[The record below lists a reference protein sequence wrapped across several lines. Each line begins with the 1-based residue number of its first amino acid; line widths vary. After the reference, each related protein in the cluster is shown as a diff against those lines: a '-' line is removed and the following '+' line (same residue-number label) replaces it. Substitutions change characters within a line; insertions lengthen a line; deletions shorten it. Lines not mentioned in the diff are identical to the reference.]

1 MDENVIPESCAEF
14 SAIRGFIFDF
24 FRPSTLFS
32 RRPAMFSSVSI
43 HCLLTQMSMQFLFR
57 ESCADSVNYKHN
69 SLFFFIFWLFLLYF
83 SVRARVDHVS
93 LNFANQ
99 RKRTVRFF
107 NPVIPPRISCMQS
120 RNSEG
125 YLGIPP
131 PAHTFN
137 LQSRHDFALKSR
149 IPSSK

>member
-1 MDENVIPESCAEF
+1 MNRVLNLARFVDSF
-14 SAIRGFIFDF
+14 LTSSG
-24 FRPSTLFS
+24 LLLYS
-32 RRPAMFSSVSI
+32 RADPPCFPVF
-43 HCLLTQMSMQFLFR
+43 LLTKISTQFLFR
-57 ESCADSVNYKHN
+57 ESCADSVSYKHN

-83 SVRARVDHVS
+83 SVRARIDHVS
-93 LNFANQ
+93 LNSANQ

-107 NPVIPPRISCMQS
+107 NPVIRPRISCMQS

-137 LQSRHDFALKSR
+137 LESRHDFALKSR